1 MSKAKL
7 KKHMLSM
14 TKEQVVDV
22 MLELYSVSKE
32 AKSWLE
38 FYLEPDVQKEL
49 EKYKKAIRNQ
59 FFSWNGYP
67 KDPSFR
73 ECNKLVSSF
82 MKLYPDPQATADLM
96 LYYVE
101 QGCELTR
108 QVGDYD
114 TPFYTAVEN
123 NFNKAMKFISEH
135 GLDVELYPRI
145 KKMIDSVN
153 CCGYGFT
160 DNLWEIYREHT

>member
-22 MLELYSVSKE
+22 MLELYSSSKE

-38 FYLEPDVQKEL
+38 FYIEPDVKKEL
-49 EKYKKAIRNQ
+49 E
-59 FFSWNGYP
+59 

-73 ECNKLVSSF
+73 ECNNLVSSF
-82 MKLYPDPQATADLM
+82 MKLYPDPHTTADLM

-108 QVGDYD
+108 QFGDYD
-114 TPFYTAVEN
+114 APFYRAVEN
-123 NFNKAMKFISEH
+123 NFNKAMKFISEYN
-135 GLDVELYPRI
+135 LDVELYPRI
-145 KKMIDSVN
+145 KRMIDSVD
-153 CCGYGFT
+153 CLGYGFQ

>member
-1 MSKAKL
+1 
-7 KKHMLSM
+7 
-14 TKEQVVDV
+14 
-22 MLELYSVSKE
+22 
-32 AKSWLE
+32 
-38 FYLEPDVQKEL
+38 
-49 EKYKKAIRNQ
+49 
-59 FFSWNGYP
+59 
-67 KDPSFR
+67 
-73 ECNKLVSSF
+73 
-82 MKLYPDPQATADLM
+82 M

-108 QVGDYD
+108 QFGDYD
-114 TPFYTAVEN
+114 APFYTAVEN

-153 CCGYGFT
+153 CCGYGFP

>member
-1 MSKAKL
+1 
-7 KKHMLSM
+7 M

-22 MLELYSVSKE
+22 MLELYSASKE
-32 AKSWLE
+32 AKLWLE

-108 QVGDYD
+108 
-114 TPFYTAVEN
+114 
-123 NFNKAMKFISEH
+123 
-135 GLDVELYPRI
+135 
-145 KKMIDSVN
+145 
-153 CCGYGFT
+153 
-160 DNLWEIYREHT
+160 